1 MYRLTEHEI
10 NVETAE
16 LDQAAHHTTPIPR
29 SSTNQNDRASY
40 EALVV
45 AGVTTLGS
53 GMTLD
58 SSSSSSS
65 SSSGEDEEH
74 GEIKTLMEGGSTPG
88 VRTPSS
94 TMKIGGGRRAAGS
107 LEIEGGRAGGKPGD
121 ALDPVV
127 RARLISMWSLQN
139 LALLMSYWTIGLV
152 SMGGKEG
159 GREGGRGGKE
169 GGRGGIMFSILF
181 FRNRALKFPPSFPPL
196 DSP

>member
-10 NVETAE
+10 NLETAE
-16 LDQAAHHTTPIPR
+16 LDQAAHHTTPIPS

-58 SSSSSSS
+58 SSSFSSS

-74 GEIKTLMEGGSTPG
+74 GEIKTLMEAGGTPG

-94 TMKIGGGRRAAGS
+94 TMNIGGGRRAAGS
-107 LEIEGGRAGGKPGD
+107 LEIEGGRPGGRPGD

-139 LALLMSYWTIGLV
+139 SALLMSYWTIGLV
-152 SMGGKEG
+152 
-159 GREGGRGGKE
+159 
-169 GGRGGIMFSILF
+169 
-181 FRNRALKFPPSFPPL
+181 
-196 DSP
+196 